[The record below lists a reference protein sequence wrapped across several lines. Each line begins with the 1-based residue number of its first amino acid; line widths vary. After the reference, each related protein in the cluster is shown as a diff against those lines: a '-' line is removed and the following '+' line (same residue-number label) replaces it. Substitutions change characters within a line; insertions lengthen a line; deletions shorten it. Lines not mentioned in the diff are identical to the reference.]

1 MKRYLVVA
9 NQTLESPQLVEAIRD
24 RMDAG
29 PSTFLLIVPADHSKS
44 EGFVWDE
51 GKVAVETE
59 HRLAHALEFYVGL
72 GAAVKGQVEV
82 SSPVQA
88 VDNILRGH
96 GPDYFEEI
104 IISTLPAKLSKWLKM
119 DAPSRVQRST
129 TLPVTHVEAV
139 MAPS

>member
-9 NQTLESPQLVEAIRD
+9 NQTLESPQLVEAIRE

-29 PSTFLLIVPADHSKS
+29 PSTFLLVVPADHSRS
-44 EGFVWDE
+44 DGLVWDE

-59 HRLAHALEFYVGL
+59 SRLAHAIEYYAGL

-88 VDNILRGH
+88 VDNVMRGH
-96 GPDYFEEI
+96 GSDYFEEI
-104 IISTLPAKLSKWLKM
+104 ILSTLPAKLSKWLKM

-129 TLPVTHVEAV
+129 PVPVTHVEAV
-139 MAPS
+139 MAAS